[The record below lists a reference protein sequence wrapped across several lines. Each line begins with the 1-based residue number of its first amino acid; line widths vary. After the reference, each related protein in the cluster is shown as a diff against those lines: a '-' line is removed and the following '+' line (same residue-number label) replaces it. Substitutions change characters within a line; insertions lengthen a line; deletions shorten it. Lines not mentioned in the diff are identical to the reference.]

1 MISSAGIGTIR
12 VPRTEL
18 PRFSLDDY
26 AELLD
31 DLCAAGYDLRPVED
45 MPNVSP
51 RPTVFLRHDIDI
63 HIPGIESMAQLETA
77 RGVSASYYVPLTV
90 HFNPHYP
97 PNRGVLRTLVD
108 GGHRIGLHY
117 DLQTY
122 PEAEDAAWDHLEREV
137 ETLRLVAGTQQV
149 ESICM
154 HLPWGGRDD
163 FFRETDRYVHP
174 HASRYADVV
183 YVSDSCRA
191 WRDETLLECF
201 ADPPVQRLLLNTHP
215 ELWLGSADE
224 TREAFL
230 DQTLLENTVRQHQSY
245 VTGHVNAAWRAHPA
259 PVAHDDRERTR
270 RASGDA
276 RLP

>member
-1 MISSAGIGTIR
+1 METSVLRDRKPARQQCDTPNVAWR
-12 VPRTEL
+12 R
-18 PRFSLDDY
+18 SLY
-26 AELLD
+26 VKQAARARELL
-31 DLCAAGYDLRPVED
+31 LAAG
-45 MPNVSP
+45 
-51 RPTVFLRHDIDI
+51 
-63 HIPGIESMAQLETA
+63 
-77 RGVSASYYVPLTV
+77 VPA
-90 HFNPHYP
+90 
-97 PNRGVLRTLVD
+97 
-108 GGHRIGLHY
+108 
-117 DLQTY
+117 

-201 ADPPVQRLLLNTHP
+201 ADPPVQRLLRNTHP